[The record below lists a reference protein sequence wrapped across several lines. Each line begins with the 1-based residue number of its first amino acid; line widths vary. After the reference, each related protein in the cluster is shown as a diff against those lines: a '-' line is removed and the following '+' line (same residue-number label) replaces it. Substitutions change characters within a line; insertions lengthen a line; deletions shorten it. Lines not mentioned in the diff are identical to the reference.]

1 MGLRKRFKPCG
12 QPFGNLF
19 IARLKRLDPGEF
31 ALQRGGDVDRRP
43 ANDPQ
48 ALVKAFWRHDDLIFP
63 RLFPAEAHPPGGGSQ
78 LLFCNS
84 RWLVSLPD
92 PDLPDD
98 KLS

>member
-1 MGLRKRFKPCG
+1 MGLRKRFEPCG

-31 ALQRGGDVDRRP
+31 ALQRGGDIDRRP

-63 RLFPAEAHPPGGGSQ
+63 RLFSRRSSPTGRRESIAFLQ
-78 LLFCNS
+78 LSMACFTS
-84 RWLVSLPD
+84 RSGFAG
-92 PDLPDD
+92 
-98 KLS
+98 